1 MKTVALKKVRELQNF
16 HFLIPFYQRG
26 YRWNERQVRQLL
38 LDIDSF
44 QPTGGNFYFLQALVV
59 VKTGDASY
67 RVVDGQ
73 QRLTTL
79 QLILN
84 YLDETSPIQIA
95 YERGEATEQ
104 GLDFFSRRRQRNA
117 SKSFSKTRRPRTG
130 RNSGIKFRTSAASS
144 STRSRQRRNS
154 RRSANSTAEK
164 SPQPTPIW

>member
-1 MKTVALKKVRELQNF
+1 MKTVTLKQVRELQDF

-38 LDIDSF
+38 LDLDSF
-44 QPTGGNFYFLQALVV
+44 QPSDGKFYFLQALVV
-59 VKTGDASY
+59 VKAGDASY

-84 YLDETSPIQIA
+84 VPETSSLQIA

-104 GLDFFSRRRQRNA
+104 GLDFFFKKKA
-117 SKSFSKTRRPRTG
+117 EEC
-130 RNSGIKFRTSAASS
+130 IKEFF
-144 STRSRQRRNS
+144 
-154 RRSANSTAEK
+154 
-164 SPQPTPIW
+164 

>member
-1 MKTVALKKVRELQNF
+1 MKTVALKKVRELQDF

-104 GLDFFSRRRQRNA
+104 GLDFFFKKKAEECIKEFFKNKTAKDREEFRN
-117 SKSFSKTRRPRTG
+117 KVQDQCRFLF
-130 RNSGIKFRTSAASS
+130 IFV
-144 STRSRQRRNS
+144 
-154 RRSANSTAEK
+154 
-164 SPQPTPIW
+164 